1 MPRRPLWR
9 LYQAIA
15 LAVAIPVLA
24 AGCATEEPVA
34 PLDGQQAAANLDTEP
49 DTSPTPGA
57 PVPLT
62 GFVPRSI
69 SYLNAEITVTGVE
82 VSQQTPRSYGNA
94 TGTPEYGD
102 AHYAYLAVKVAN
114 QLNFTTFLVQDG
126 VFLALADDEL
136 VPLDSSGSPAT
147 DVIAPGATATG
158 WYAFELPA
166 GASLERASLVFGPAG
181 HRQER
186 LPLIGDLPTPEY
198 PKAITVASPGTVLTG
213 NSGCPLKVEV
223 EEAYLAHWVGFDEDG
238 RSHTTKQAEAG
249 RLKLHLGLAVTGPAN
264 RSGCFIATG
273 SGGDVH
279 LIVDGDRLGD
289 YPELGGTTNVAAG
302 ATDRQYLVYD
312 IPDSGQVEIEWGR
325 LGGKQVRIPVPLP

>member
-1 MPRRPLWR
+1 MPRRPLRR
-9 LYQAIA
+9 LAQAIA

-34 PLDGQQAAANLDTEP
+34 PLDGQQAAVNPDAEP
-49 DTSPTPGA
+49 EPSPTPGA
-57 PVPLT
+57 PVPLE
-62 GFVPRSI
+62 GFLPRSI
-69 SYLNAEITVTGVE
+69 SYLNAEIAVTGVE
-82 VSQQTPRSYGNA
+82 VSQQIPRSYGDTTNPA
-94 TGTPEYGD
+94 EYGD
-102 AHYAYLAVKVAN
+102 AHYAYLAVKVTN
-114 QLNFTTFLVQDG
+114 RLNFTTVLIQDG
-126 VFLALADDEL
+126 VFLSLADGEPI
-136 VPLDSSGSPAT
+136 PLDGSGSPAT
-147 DVIAPGATATG
+147 DVIAPGASANG

-166 GASLERASLVFGPAG
+166 GATLADASLLFGPAG

-186 LPLIGDLPTPEY
+186 LPLIGDLPNPEY

-238 RSHTTKQAEAG
+238 RSHTTKQAEVG
-249 RLKLHLGLAVTGPAN
+249 RLKLHLGLAVTGPAD

-289 YPELGGTTNVAAG
+289 YPELSGTTNVSAA
-302 ATDRQYLVYD
+302 ATDRQYLVFD
-312 IPDSGQVEIEWGR
+312 IPDSGQVEIEWGG